1 MVKATLNDGGRGV
14 HTMSKTATGWF
25 NRVAVPAF
33 ASAAVLVAL
42 AGLPPEARAQK
53 ATNTV
58 VWGMVASPRH
68 LNPAV
73 QSGVNTMEPG
83 AQIFASPLRVNAKWE
98 PQPYLAESF
107 TYEDGNRSLVLKVRK
122 GATFHDG
129 KPITSADFAFS
140 IMAVKAN
147 HPFQAMMEAVEKVD
161 TPDPDTAIIRLSRP
175 HPALLLSLTSP
186 FCPIMPKHI
195 FDDGKDLKTH
205 ARNSDPVGS
214 GPFKLVEF
222 KPGEHIIMERNKDFF
237 LKGKPKVDRLVIRI
251 FKDSNALALAIEAKE
266 VHFTPFLA
274 EITAVEKLSTVPGI
288 QVSNK
293 GGEAIGP
300 LTWVAFNTARE
311 PFNDV
316 RVRRAISF
324 AIDREFITKRLQ
336 RGRVPIATGPITSA
350 SPYYTA
356 DVELYKVDL
365 KKSEA
370 LLDEAGKKKGAD
382 GIRFK
387 TSITL
392 APGGRDL
399 GLNVAEYVKAQLKR
413 VGIDVDVAPA
423 ADFPSWAKKVGDQDF
438 DMTMDAVFNW
448 GDPVVGVHRTWL
460 STNIRKG
467 VIWSNTQSYANPKV
481 DDLLAKAATE
491 PDDAKRKALYA
502 EFQKI
507 VVFDAPVAFINV
519 IPYYTAT
526 VAGLK
531 GIPVD
536 IWSAT
541 SPADDLEW
549 E

>member
-1 MVKATLNDGGRGV
+1 
-14 HTMSKTATGWF
+14 MSKTAIGWF
-25 NRVAVPAF
+25 NRI
-33 ASAAVLVAL
+33 AAPLAAAALLVA
-42 AGLPPEARAQK
+42 GSPPAAHAQK

-83 AQIFASPLRVNAKWE
+83 AQIFASPLRVNDKWE
-98 PQPYLAESF
+98 LQPYLAESF
-107 TYEDGNRSLVLKVRK
+107 KYEDDNRSLVLKVRK

-161 TPDPDTAIIRLSRP
+161 TPDPETAIIRLSRP

-195 FDDGKDLKTH
+195 FDDGQDLKTH
-205 ARNSDPVGS
+205 PRNSNPVGS

-222 KPGEHIIMERNKDFF
+222 KPGEHIILEKNKDFF
-237 LKGKPKVDRLVIRI
+237 LKDKPKLDRVVIRI

-274 EITAVEKLSTVPGI
+274 EISAVEKLATVPGI
-288 QVSNK
+288 VVTDK
-293 GGEAIGP
+293 GGEGIGP

-311 PFNDV
+311 PFKDV
-316 RVRRAISF
+316 RVRQAISF

-336 RGRVPIATGPITSA
+336 RGRVQIATGPIAPA

-356 DVELYKVDL
+356 DVERYKVDL
-365 KKSEA
+365 KKSEQ
-370 LLDEAGKKKGAD
+370 LLDEAGLKKGAD
-382 GIRFK
+382 GLRFK
-387 TSITL
+387 TSITVS
-392 APGGRDL
+392 PGGRDL

-460 STNIRKG
+460 SNNIRKG
-467 VIWSNTQSYANPKV
+467 VVWSNTQSYANPKV
-481 DDLLAKAATE
+481 DELLAKASTE
-491 PDDAKRKALYA
+491 PDEAKRKALYT

-507 VVFDAPVAFINV
+507 VVSDAPVAFINV
-519 IPYYTAT
+519 IPYYNVT

-531 GIPVD
+531 GVPID

-541 SPADDLEW
+541 SPIDDLEW